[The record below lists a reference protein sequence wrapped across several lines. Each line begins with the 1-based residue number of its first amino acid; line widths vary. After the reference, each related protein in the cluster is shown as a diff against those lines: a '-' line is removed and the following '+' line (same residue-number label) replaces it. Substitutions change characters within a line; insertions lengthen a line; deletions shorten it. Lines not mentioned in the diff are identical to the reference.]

1 MNLISIVVALLLAFT
16 GIVILAPIY
25 IGLLQ
30 RLGYGKQI
38 RTDGPEAHY
47 GKAGTPTMGGMLVV
61 VVVLFLAMALRLEDP
76 ATLTPMLT
84 LVGVGILGA
93 IDDFVNVRTGIGMRG
108 RWKLVWQTVVA
119 ILAAFYI
126 WNHFNLT
133 GLNIPLV
140 GQIEVAPAILVGFI
154 AFVIVGTSNAVNL
167 TDGLDGLA
175 GGVLIFSFVA
185 YLLISLVAVPDV
197 KLAHPNLAVFC
208 ALVIGALMGF
218 LWFNVHPAQIFMGD
232 SGALALGATLAVVA
246 TVNGQLPL
254 LAIVGIVFFAVIM
267 SVVLQV
273 LSYRL
278 RGRRIFR
285 IAPLHHHFELI
296 GWAEEKITLRFWIVA
311 ALAGL
316 LGFSIFLASVAAALD
331 GPMMTA
337 PTAPIRTAED
347 LRGRRAVVLGWRAPA
362 SRPAASWPMPA
373 RSWPPTTAA
382 RRPTWPRPWPRSAP
396 AASIWRW
403 A

>member
-1 MNLISIVVALLLAFT
+1 VNLISIAVALLLAFT

-61 VVVLFLAMALRLEDP
+61 VVVLFLAMALRLEDA

-84 LVGVGILGA
+84 LMGVGILGA
-93 IDDFVNVRTGIGMRG
+93 IDDFVNVRTGVGVRG

-119 ILAAFYI
+119 ILAGLYLV
-126 WNHFNLT
+126 NHYNL
-133 GLNIPLV
+133 NAVNVPLV
-140 GQIEVAPAILVGFI
+140 GQIELVAPLLIAFI

-185 YLLISLVAVPDV
+185 YLLISLVPVPGIKRAFPD
-197 KLAHPNLAVFC
+197 LAVFC

-254 LAIVGIVFFAVIM
+254 LAVVGIVFFAVIM
-267 SVVLQV
+267 SVVIQV
-273 LSYRL
+273 LSYRY
-278 RGRRIFR
+278 RGRRVFR
-285 IAPLHHHFELI
+285 MTPLHHHFELI

-316 LGFSIFLASVAAALD
+316 LGVSLFLY
-331 GPMMTA
+331 TYH
-337 PTAPIRTAED
+337 
-347 LRGRRAVVLGWRAPA
+347 LRGL
-362 SRPAASWPMPA
+362 
-373 RSWPPTTAA
+373 
-382 RRPTWPRPWPRSAP
+382 
-396 AASIWRW
+396 
-403 A
+403 

>member
-1 MNLISIVVALLLAFT
+1 MTNVQIVIALLLAFT
-16 GIVILAPIY
+16 GMVLLAPIY
-25 IGLLQ
+25 ISLLQ
-30 RLGYGKQI
+30 RLGFGKQI
-38 RTDGPEAHY
+38 RTDGPESHY
-47 GKAGTPTMGGMLVV
+47 GKAGTPTMGGMLIVG
-61 VVVLFLAMALRLEDP
+61 VVLFLAMALRIEDH
-76 ATLTPMLT
+76 ATLTPLLT

-119 ILAAFYI
+119 ILAAIYI
-126 WNHFNLT
+126 WRHFDLSAINV
-133 GLNIPLV
+133 PFV
-140 GQIEVAPAILVGFI
+140 GQFELAPVLLIAFI

-185 YLLISLVAVPDV
+185 YLLISLVPVEEV
-197 KLAHPNLAVFC
+197 KLAQPNLAIFC

-232 SGALALGATLAVVA
+232 SGALSLGATLAVVA

-254 LAIVGIVFFAVIM
+254 LVVIGIVFFAVIM

-273 LSYRL
+273 FSFRL
-278 RGRRIFR
+278 WGRRIFR
-285 IAPLHHHFELI
+285 IAPLHHHFELM

-316 LGFSIFLASVAAALD
+316 LGVSIFQ
-331 GPMMTA
+331 
-337 PTAPIRTAED
+337 
-347 LRGRRAVVLGWRAPA
+347 LGV
-362 SRPAASWPMPA
+362 SGL
-373 RSWPPTTAA
+373 
-382 RRPTWPRPWPRSAP
+382 
-396 AASIWRW
+396 
-403 A
+403 